1 MNMKLDKKWQNA
13 LVCGALFFVV
23 AHPMTFGLVQ
33 RLMDSL
39 SSVGSVASVSQSVS
53 VSSMSSVTGPLS
65 VTGAEGPTTFGVL
78 LHAVVFAVVL
88 RYLMDLQ

>member
-1 MNMKLDKKWQNA
+1 
-13 LVCGALFFVV
+13 
-23 AHPMTFGLVQ
+23 
-33 RLMDSL
+33 MDSV

-53 VSSMSSVTGPLS
+53 VSSMSSVSGPLS
-65 VTGAEGPTTFGVL
+65 VTGASGPTTFGVL